1 MPSKSNLLTIFAL
14 GAVLFLTGCTQ
25 GLLSGNTQGNSD
37 TGATS
42 NVTASNAQ
50 IKGLSGAFELG
61 ERIPGQFVV
70 QLKEGVDQGSAIAS
84 LTSKVGGRA
93 ALTYSNAINGFL
105 LQVPRA
111 DLQDSRDIVKQLE
124 NESKVKHASIDSVVK
139 AHGQGIPPGI
149 ERINADQAANIDSV
163 DQRVD
168 ADIAILDSGVDPTH
182 PDIDVVRFKNCVGNR
197 NTDGSGHGTHVAG
210 TAAAIDNGQGVV
222 GVAPGARV
230 WSVKVLNDS
239 GGGSFGTTGTVVC
252 GIDFVTQHADQIDVA
267 NMSLGGLGIDTAQH
281 SAIISSVQEG
291 VFYAV
296 SAGNDERDVFGSD
309 NCFDENVP
317 GCPFD
322 PNQDTWDAIPA
333 AYPEVATVSAM
344 RDVDGERG
352 AIASPGADDDVFAD
366 FTNFSRSNASG
377 NPFSPFGPNPVSSPG
392 AAIDVAAP
400 GDDVLSTYKQ
410 AGLDVLSGTSMASP
424 HVAGAAALYIAEN
437 GRDVNGDGT
446 VNAQDVFAVRQA
458 LVDSGQ
464 PQSNWQSGS
473 TGDPDANPEP
483 LVQVG
488 SFSPSL
494 KTGPCPSD
502 QTQPSQDATVGTDL
516 ECPAQNR

>member
-1 MPSKSNLLTIFAL
+1 
-14 GAVLFLTGCTQ
+14 
-25 GLLSGNTQGNSD
+25 
-37 TGATS
+37 
-42 NVTASNAQ
+42 
-50 IKGLSGAFELG
+50 
-61 ERIPGQFVV
+61 
-70 QLKEGVDQGSAIAS
+70 
-84 LTSKVGGRA
+84 
-93 ALTYSNAINGFL
+93 
-105 LQVPRA
+105 
-111 DLQDSRDIVKQLE
+111 
-124 NESKVKHASIDSVVK
+124 K
-139 AHGQGIPPGI
+139 AHSQGIPPGI
-149 ERINADQAANIDSV
+149 ERVNADQAANIDSV

-168 ADIAILDSGVDPTH
+168 ADIAILDTGVDPTH

-197 NTDGSGHGTHVAG
+197 NTDGDGHGTHVAG

-222 GVAPGARV
+222 GVAPGARI
-230 WSVKVLNDS
+230 WSVKVLDDS
-239 GGGSFGTTGTVVC
+239 GSGTFGTTGTVVC

-267 NMSLGGLGIDTAQH
+267 NMSLGGRGFDVPQH
-281 SAIISSVQEG
+281 NAIISSAQEG

-296 SAGNDERDVFGSD
+296 AAGNSARDIFGAN
-309 NCFDENVP
+309 NCFDENPACPLDTNATP
-317 GCPFD
+317 GIQQDEFD
-322 PNQDTWDAIPA
+322 NFDTIPA

-344 RDVDGERG
+344 SDVDGERG
-352 AIASPGADDDVFAD
+352 AIGSPGAADDVFAG
-366 FTNFSRSNASG
+366 FTNFSGSNAAL
-377 NPFSPFGPNPVSSPG
+377 NPFSPFGPNPVTSPG

-400 GDDVLSTYKQ
+400 GSDVLSTYKQ

-494 KTGPCPSD
+494 TTSPCPSD
-502 QTQPSQDATVGTDL
+502 QTQPSQDVTVGTDL